1 MVPGLKGLEYK
12 DRLEKAN
19 IPSMRYRRERG
30 DMVEVYK
37 YVHGHY
43 NKPAPFSLEN
53 SDRTRGH
60 SLKIK
65 KNRVYTNLR
74 QNFFTYRIVDKWN
87 NLPEEVVNS
96 STLNG
101 FKNGLDRTWKEHK
114 YM

>member
-12 DRLEKAN
+12 NRLEKAN

-53 SDRTRGH
+53 RDRTRGH

-65 KNRVYTNLR
+65 KSRVYINLR
-74 QNFFTYRIVDKWN
+74 KNFFT
-87 NLPEEVVNS
+87 
-96 STLNG
+96 
-101 FKNGLDRTWKEHK
+101 
-114 YM
+114 